1 MIHVLIQ
8 TESHFPVDRKKITQ
22 AITVTLEDK
31 IKSHAE
37 VGVSIVGDRRMHE
50 LNKQYR
56 HVDATTDVLSFPLN
70 DPSDDTQYVP
80 FVEPPDGVLQLG
92 DIIVSYPQAVA
103 GAAEDNKFVDDQI
116 VFLVLHGLNH
126 LLGIHHPE

>member
-1 MIHVLIQ
+1 MITVLFQ

-22 AITVTLEDK
+22 AVTTELTKQIKRDVEVSITV
-31 IKSHAE
+31 
-37 VGVSIVGDRRMHE
+37 VGDRKMHA
-50 LNKQYR
+50 LNLQYR
-56 HVDATTDVLSFPLN
+56 QIDATTDVLSFPQN
-70 DPSDDTQYVP
+70 DPSQPQKTQ

-92 DIIVSYPQAVA
+92 DIVVSFPQAVLE
-103 GAAEDNKFVDDQI
+103 AADENKLVDDQI

>member
-1 MIHVLIQ
+1 MIHVLVQ

-22 AITVTLEDK
+22 AITDALEGK
-31 IKSHAE
+31 IKSNAE

-56 HVDATTDVLSFPLN
+56 HIDSTTDVLSFPLN
-70 DPSDDTQYVP
+70 DPADKHQYVS

-92 DIIVSYPQAVA
+92 DIIVSYPQAVVE
-103 GAAEDNKFVDDQI
+103 AAEENKLVDDQI